1 MFSNLEF
8 TVVAY
13 HLICPRNFL
22 QVFTAADLQEKGK
35 AGYQA
40 VFNTLMQLALK
51 AQGIFEQK
59 GIDVEQL
66 IQTASQVVPT
76 NLVQTILNFFR
87 RAQPTQ
93 TPKKLAKEAEEKDK
107 AATVEKEKQAEDE
120 VCKKVDAQAGVDTPA
135 VAVH

>member
-1 MFSNLEF
+1 MN
-8 TVVAY
+8 
-13 HLICPRNFL
+13 I
-22 QVFTAADLQEKGK
+22 FTAADLQEKGK

-51 AQGIFEQK
+51 VQSVFQQK

-66 IQTASQVVPT
+66 IQTASQVVPK

-93 TPKKLAKEAEEKDK
+93 SPKKLAKEAEEKEK
-107 AATVEKEKQAEDE
+107 TATAEKVVEEKQVEEE
-120 VCKKVDAQAGVDTPA
+120 VCKKVDAQAGSVDTPA
-135 VAVH
+135 VAAH